1 MITSGEEFL
10 SATDLIDIADSEIPF
25 PLKRTAYYEN
35 NKNISITVDYNK
47 IQLQLD
53 THPATP

>member
-53 THPATP
+53 T

>member
-10 SATDLIDIADSEIPF
+10 SATDLIDIVDSEIPF
-25 PLKRTAYYEN
+25 PLKRMIYYEN

-53 THPATP
+53 TYNATP